1 MSTKYYIFIGIGILF
16 FSYYI
21 YNSIYDIGYNAGFN
35 EVSQQWETKKAQYR
49 SEFDKLKKEYQIK
62 EEIYKEKNLSVIL
75 ELNEAKQKY
84 EKDIAYLTGSY
95 NDKLRLSEQRAS
107 IYRNQAK
114 AGDIERENLAAYAAK
129 LDKSLTEGQQLVREL
144 RSAIELRDS
153 NISTLITQLKND
165 RKLLEKE

>member
-35 EVSQQWETKKAQYR
+35 EVSQQWEKEKSKYR
-49 SEFDKLKKEYQIK
+49 SEFDNLKKEYQIK
-62 EEIYKEKNLSVIL
+62 EELYKEKNTSIIL

-84 EKDIAYLTGSY
+84 EKDIAYLNGSY
-95 NDKLRLSEQRAS
+95 TDKLRLSEQRAS
-107 IYRNQAK
+107 VYRNQAK
-114 AGDIERENLAAYAAK
+114 AGEVERENLAAHAAR

-144 RSAIELRDS
+144 KSAIELRDS
-153 NISTLITQLKND
+153 NISTLIQQLKND